1 MDDETRGT
9 RGTRRGAQ
17 TDGGMVEGGE
27 TMIHTLGIAGG
38 LLVVGA
44 VVVGM
49 AAWVVFGIIGGEE
62 RA

>member
-1 MDDETRGT
+1 
-9 RGTRRGAQ
+9 
-17 TDGGMVEGGE
+17 
-27 TMIHTLGIAGG
+27 MIHTLGIAGG